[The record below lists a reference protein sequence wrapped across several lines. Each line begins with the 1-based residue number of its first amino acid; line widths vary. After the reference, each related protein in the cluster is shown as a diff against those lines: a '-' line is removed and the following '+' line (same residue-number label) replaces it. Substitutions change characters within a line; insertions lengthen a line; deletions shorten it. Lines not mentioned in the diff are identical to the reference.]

1 MRRPKKPAYPKP
13 LSEIANIGDQKR
25 ITNEVEW
32 PHDED
37 AYSEQDFKL
46 THVINDRIKPRHFST
61 LGSKIL
67 AEYPP
72 TGALTGDERGFM
84 AQRRYYEMMTK
95 FIAYSNYRFSQL
107 NERIE
112 QLELAQSGYSP
123 QPDSETG

>member
-1 MRRPKKPAYPKP
+1 MRRTKRPAYPRP
-13 LSEIANIGDQKR
+13 LSEVANVGQER
-25 ITNEVEW
+25 IVNEVEW
-32 PHDED
+32 PTGDEQ

-61 LGSKIL
+61 LGHKVL

-95 FIAYSNYRFSQL
+95 FIAYSNYRFSEL
-107 NERIE
+107 NNRIT
-112 QLELAQSGYSP
+112 QLEEVLSGYSP